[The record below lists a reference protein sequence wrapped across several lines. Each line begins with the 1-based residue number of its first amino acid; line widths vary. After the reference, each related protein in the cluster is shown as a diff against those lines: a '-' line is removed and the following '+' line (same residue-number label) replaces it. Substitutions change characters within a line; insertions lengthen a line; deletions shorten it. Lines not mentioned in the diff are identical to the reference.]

1 MKWIVLTLC
10 CLTAIDCASAAGNIL
25 LIIADDYGIDGN
37 SLYNT
42 SSSAV
47 LPPTPKI
54 NELAANGI
62 RFTNAYAY
70 PLCSPTRSSILTGRY
85 GFRTGTGDVV
95 SMAANNSLKTT
106 EFTLPDAFAANPSLG
121 YQLKH
126 FGKWHL
132 TAGPN
137 NKAPSTIG
145 GWPAFAGSLGGEVSS
160 YTNWT
165 KVITDGTN
173 PGTSSST
180 STTYATTDLV
190 NDAVPWIQAQTAA
203 SKPWFAWVAFNAP
216 HFPFHLPTP
225 TSLCPHYTGLSGTT
239 NDINNNRLSYYN
251 AMVEAMDTE
260 IGRLLNV
267 VNYNTTTVIFIGD
280 NGTNL
285 QVLQS
290 PFPSG
295 RGKDTLYEGGL
306 RVPMIIRGASV
317 VAPGRI
323 SAVMT
328 HVVDLYATILEIAGI
343 NVATTIPRDVILD
356 SKSLLPILQNQTPI
370 RSRLYSE
377 SFDASAPTSGGRVL
391 RDDQYKLIRNATG
404 TDEFYD
410 LLNDPYEST
419 NLVTAG
425 VNAMTLERQIYYHRL
440 RYDLGRYTSSTTP
453 TASNVLIQN
462 GSFRITVPK
471 NATTPQTLYRCTD
484 LQNDFWVPVAG
495 ATSSVSGSDITFTD
509 PSPPATRAFYS
520 VLTDTP

>member
-1 MKWIVLTLC
+1 MHGIILALC
-10 CLTAIDCASAAGNIL
+10 IAGAISRLNAGNNIL

-42 SSSAV
+42 SPTAL
-47 LPPTPKI
+47 LPPTPNI
-54 NELAANGI
+54 NALAANGI

-70 PLCSPTRSSILTGRY
+70 PLCSPSRSALLTGRY

-95 SMAANNSLKTT
+95 SMAANNSLKAA

-137 NKAPSTIG
+137 NRAPSTLG
-145 GWPAFAGSLGGEVSS
+145 GWPAYAGSLGGEVAS
-160 YTNWT
+160 YTSWT
-165 KVITDGTN
+165 KVITDGTT
-173 PGTSSST
+173 PGTSSAT
-180 STTYATTDLV
+180 STTYATSDVV

-203 SKPWFAWVAFNAP
+203 NKPWFAWVAFNAP

-225 TSLCPHYTGLSGTT
+225 TSLCPHYASLSGTT

-260 IGRLLNV
+260 IGRLLNA
-267 VNYNTTTVIFIGD
+267 VNYNTTTVIFVGD

-295 RGKDTLYEGGL
+295 HGKDTLYEGGV

-323 SAVMT
+323 SPVLT

-343 NVATTIPRDVILD
+343 NLATTIPRDVILD
-356 SKSLLPILQNQTPI
+356 SKSLLPILQNQPLA

-377 SFDASAPTSGGRVL
+377 SFDVSAPTSGGRML
-391 RDDQYKLIRNATG
+391 RDDRYKLIRNATG

-410 LLNDPYEST
+410 LLNDPYESS
-419 NLVTAG
+419 NLVTGG
-425 VNAMTLERQIYYHRL
+425 VNAMTLERQTYYHRL
-440 RYDLGRYTSSTTP
+440 RYGLGRYTSSTTP
-453 TASNVLIQN
+453 VASNVLMQN

-471 NATTPQTLYRCTD
+471 NATTTQTLYRCTD
-484 LQNDFWVPVAG
+484 LQNDFWAPVAG
-495 ATSSVSGSDITFTD
+495 ATSSVSGSAITFTD
-509 PSPPATRAFYS
+509 PAPPATRAFYS